1 MIIKGNSIEQIPP
14 INYEK
19 NYSYDDIIKSNKYF
33 KMYDTISEVLLEL
46 KNIIKTNIK
55 NIKICENT
63 NKLIISFPLPSYLS
77 SEISFHIEK
86 TIKSEKDE
94 IADLYKSIQIL
105 SEKIKTIVENNNNT
119 NQNKIIKNLEKKI
132 SDLENENNLLK
143 SEIKKINEY
152 LFPTSIV
159 NSKINFDKKLIKEW
173 IGKKFN
179 AELLFSVSK
188 NGAEPS

>member
-1 MIIKGNSIEQIPP
+1 MSAPPNILEEIFTISSLNKLKYFINLSIQSESLIIKGNSIEQIPP

-105 SEKIKTIVENNNNT
+105 SEKIKTIVKNNNNT
-119 NQNKIIKNLEKKI
+119 NQNKIIKN
-132 SDLENENNLLK
+132 
-143 SEIKKINEY
+143 
-152 LFPTSIV
+152 
-159 NSKINFDKKLIKEW
+159 
-173 IGKKFN
+173 
-179 AELLFSVSK
+179 
-188 NGAEPS
+188 